1 MTVSHHL
8 SLVGIEL
15 QGHQRVRD
23 RHWRTSERGAYS
35 FPTLGHYHRGAV
47 GIFARTPR
55 MDGWMEATRG
65 KGGHAR
71 PAGER
76 RKDTVSHD
84 AGSAASWRD
93 PKATQPKRHLRA
105 SSTTA
110 GRPATCLHSNVKHH
124 TSRYRSILHVQYSRT
139 I

>member
-1 MTVSHHL
+1 MEAGWTAC
-8 SLVGIEL
+8 G
-15 QGHQRVRD
+15 
-23 RHWRTSERGAYS
+23 
-35 FPTLGHYHRGAV
+35 
-47 GIFARTPR
+47 R
-55 MDGWMEATRG
+55 MEGRMAGWMQE
-65 KGGHAR
+65 GHAR

-93 PKATQPKRHLRA
+93 PKATQPKRHHRA

>member
-1 MTVSHHL
+1 MTYYCNKCNIL
-8 SLVGIEL
+8 STPPAASLKSKYVRVTASYVGRSGDFRYKGSASARQDGRME
-15 QGHQRVRD
+15 G
-23 RHWRTSERGAYS
+23 RTA
-35 FPTLGHYHRGAV
+35 
-47 GIFARTPR
+47 
-55 MDGWMEATRG
+55 GWMQE
-65 KGGHAR
+65 GHAR

-93 PKATQPKRHLRA
+93 PKATQPKRHHRA